1 MNTGILRSPDK
12 RVWRQFYKAAL
23 FELDANKV
31 SDRIAEA
38 ETALVTRARELF
50 HAAGDNIE
58 EKQAVDDAMY
68 VLHAPRS
75 AFKCRPN
82 AKNASQDLAA

>member
-1 MNTGILRSPDK
+1 MNTGTLGPPYK
-12 RVWRQFYKAAL
+12 RVWVQFYKAAL
-23 FELDANKV
+23 FELDSDKV

-58 EKQAVDDAMY
+58 EEQAVDDAMY
-68 VLHAPRS
+68 ALHALRS
-75 AFKCRPN
+75 ALKCRPN
-82 AKNASQDLAA
+82 EKNTFQDLAA

>member
-1 MNTGILRSPDK
+1 MNTGILRSPYK
-12 RVWRQFYKAAL
+12 RVWPQFYKAAL

-38 ETALVTRARELF
+38 EAVLVTRARELF
-50 HAAGDNIE
+50 YSTEDNIE
-58 EKQAVDDAMY
+58 EEHAVDDAMY
-68 VLHAPRS
+68 ALHALRS
-75 AFKCRPN
+75 ALKCRSN